1 MKLDFKKIN
10 FKQPK
15 YMIPL
20 LVLLPLL
27 FIGYQVVNM
36 LDFEAEPVEQ
46 AVQTETVNTDLPE
59 ITENKDNE
67 TKSKYQAMLDG
78 YGKVTDYTAV
88 NETEK
93 EEEQK
98 MLGWSAKR
106 ELSKIN
112 YRIHTDA
119 IKSNLIPQEVTPL
132 QASIIYAEEADVL
145 NVAMFGMTAKQWRDA
160 NPELKGN
167 IRDYATIN
175 ELICLSNMENINAV
189 LINEGIAQADRLV
202 KLNQIAIQQ
211 MQVLEENGNRNLL
224 K

>member
-78 YGKVTDYTAV
+78 
-88 NETEK
+88 
-93 EEEQK
+93 
-98 MLGWSAKR
+98 
-106 ELSKIN
+106 
-112 YRIHTDA
+112 
-119 IKSNLIPQEVTPL
+119 
-132 QASIIYAEEADVL
+132 
-145 NVAMFGMTAKQWRDA
+145 
-160 NPELKGN
+160 
-167 IRDYATIN
+167 
-175 ELICLSNMENINAV
+175 
-189 LINEGIAQADRLV
+189 
-202 KLNQIAIQQ
+202 
-211 MQVLEENGNRNLL
+211 
-224 K
+224 